1 MSELVIRPAEQRD
14 VPAIGQLLYQIHK
27 VHSDARPDLFT
38 PGARKMGEEDVS
50 ALLRED
56 GVLFWVAELDGKVA
70 GHAYCVLKQVR
81 NRSSAPDQTVLYLED
96 FCVDETCR
104 GQHIGTELFDFLK
117 GYAAAHN
124 CDRLELN
131 VYADNT
137 SAVRFYEHMG
147 LRPQKLGMEFLLCDK
162 NVGG

>member
-1 MSELVIRPAEQRD
+1 MSELIIRPAEQRD
-14 VPAIGQLLYQIHK
+14 VPAIGRLLYQIHK

-70 GHAYCVLKQVR
+70 GHAYCILKTVR
-81 NRSSAPDQTVLYLED
+81 NCPSAPDQTVLYLED
-96 FCVDETCR
+96 FCIDETLR
-104 GQHIGTELFDFLK
+104 GQHIGTQLFEFLK
-117 GYAAAHN
+117 SYALTRH

-131 VYADNT
+131 VYADNV
-137 SAVRFYEHMG
+137 SAVHFYESMG
-147 LRPQKLGMEFLLCDK
+147 LRPQKLGMEFFISQ
-162 NVGG
+162 